1 MRSEAQLRRRLENLQ
16 DKKEREKKELEEK
29 QGKNKPESSNHPEN
43 GAKDNGAKD
52 NGAKD
57 SKNGAANDNDALPKK
72 VDADAAED
80 FQLQRAIDLIRGIDV
95 YNKVKS
101 EK

>member
-16 DKKEREKKELEEK
+16 DKKEKEKKAVDDK
-29 QGKNKPESSNHPEN
+29 DKTKPESSNAPETN
-43 GAKDNGAKD
+43 GKDS
-52 NGAKD
+52 D
-57 SKNGAANDNDALPKK
+57 SKNGKDKDKDSLLKK

-80 FQLQRAIDLIRGIDV
+80 FQLQRAIDLLRGIDV
-95 YNKVKS
+95 YNKVKL